1 MRLRLLIALFALTL
15 VGLPAAGP
23 AAQTQQSPARST
35 PRPPDSTPNEETIAI
50 DTNEVLLPVTVRDG
64 AGQFVPNLKAS
75 DFSVSEDGVPQPI
88 TSFALKRMPV
98 NVVLLIDT
106 SSSVTKELED
116 FKAAALEFAKSLDP
130 QDRLSLIKFDDKVE
144 LVLDWTTSRPALRR
158 ALNRLTTG
166 MFTKFNDALYLA
178 ANEQL
183 KSVSGRKAIIVLTD
197 GIDSNRGYISSAQ
210 ALRSLVEAETPV
222 YVVSKTLIQRRV
234 EEREAAVYEQE
245 SKSAYNKIKL
255 DGIKMSL
262 AALNRSETQ
271 LTRIAE
277 ETGGRLFLPQSFDE
291 LSAVYQQVADELRSQ
306 YVIFYTPQNAARD
319 GSYRAVRV
327 KVSCP
332 HCHATTRLGYY
343 AR

>member
-23 AAQTQQSPARST
+23 AAQSQQYPARST

-50 DTNEVLLPVTVRDG
+50 DTNEVLLPVTVRDS